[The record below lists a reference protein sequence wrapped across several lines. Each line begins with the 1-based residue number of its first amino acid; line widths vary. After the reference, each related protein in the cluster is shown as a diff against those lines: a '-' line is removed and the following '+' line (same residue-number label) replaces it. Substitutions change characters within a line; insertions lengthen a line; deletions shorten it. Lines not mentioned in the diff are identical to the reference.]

1 MNPLI
6 PEAIAIT
13 RDLGDVTFIGA
24 VAVLLH
30 VGKGRE
36 SQDLDFAILAPL
48 TKDELEERGYFTRI
62 EDGKEVTRTPRG
74 YKIDIYSRRP
84 IKGISIEEI
93 VKTGASK
100 TINNQ
105 VIRFSSLEIL
115 LVLKYRAGR
124 TQDVEDLQLLAQRK
138 FQEIRWDVIQEL
150 TSDTEYLDLRNTI
163 VAFRNAG

>member
-30 VGKGRE
+30 VGRGRE
-36 SQDLDFAILAPL
+36 SQDLDFAILTPL
-48 TKDELEERGYFTRI
+48 TKEELEDKGYFTRI
-62 EDGKEVTRTPRG
+62 ENGKEVTRTPRG
-74 YKIDIYSRRP
+74 YKIDFYSKRP

-93 VKTGASK
+93 VETGASK

-105 VIRFSSLEIL
+105 VIRFASLEIL
-115 LVLKYRAGR
+115 IVLKYRAGR
-124 TQDVEDLQLLAQRK
+124 TQDGEDLQLLAQRK
-138 FQEIRWDVIQEL
+138 FQEIRWDVVQEL
-150 TSDTEYLDLRNTI
+150 TSDTEFLDLRNNIT
-163 VAFRNAG
+163 AFRNA